1 MKAWLLDRMG
11 DGIEKVHLGEVPD
24 PKPGPGQVV
33 IDLHFAGLN
42 PADRY
47 LAENLYP
54 AKPASFPHIV
64 GRDGMGLISALGN
77 GVTNFKLGQKV
88 IVVFGQAGINQPG
101 TFAEK
106 LLAPAESI
114 GPIPNGWTDHQACA
128 APLVYETAYQA
139 ISQWNDLPEKSIV
152 LITGATGGVGV
163 ASVHLAKSLGFMV
176 IGLSRSAEKSA
187 RLRELGVDMTFDPN
201 DPNWKK
207 SLKDHLGKARVNLA
221 IDNIGGALFADV
233 IDVMG
238 AHGRISCVGRLA
250 GPVPEFNTATLFFR
264 RLRIGG
270 VNVHG
275 YTTEEAQHAWRE
287 VQTILSKTGARP
299 SIDSVHP
306 FENLQDAFEALRRGP
321 MGKVI
326 LRIK

>member
-1 MKAWLLDRMG
+1 
-11 DGIEKVHLGEVPD
+11 
-24 PKPGPGQVV
+24 
-33 IDLHFAGLN
+33 
-42 PADRY
+42 
-47 LAENLYP
+47 
-54 AKPASFPHIV
+54 
-64 GRDGMGLISALGN
+64 
-77 GVTNFKLGQKV
+77 
-88 IVVFGQAGINQPG
+88 
-101 TFAEK
+101 
-106 LLAPAESI
+106 
-114 GPIPNGWTDHQACA
+114 
-128 APLVYETAYQA
+128 
-139 ISQWNDLPEKSIV
+139 
-152 LITGATGGVGV
+152 
-163 ASVHLAKSLGFMV
+163 
-176 IGLSRSAEKSA
+176 
-187 RLRELGVDMTFDPN
+187 
-201 DPNWKK
+201 
-207 SLKDHLGKARVNLA
+207 
-221 IDNIGGALFADV
+221 
-233 IDVMG
+233 VMG